1 MIPEWNAFG
10 LLPPV
15 LTGPGAHLPENRS
28 PYPAAVAE
36 LVERFGGSPGR
47 AVILRGFFDYRAA
60 LYAAGVTDGFQWLN
74 GSLVERI
81 EQREGRPPN
90 DADVVTFYHRP
101 PAITPELR
109 RLFDS
114 GYTRAEFLVDAYG
127 VLLGLPLNS
136 QRAGFISY
144 WHSMWSFGR
153 DGVGKGFLQVALS
166 PAEDAIAVG
175 ELNRKAQR
183 EGWP

>member
-1 MIPEWNAFG
+1 MIPEWNAYG

-15 LTGPGAHLPENRS
+15 LPGPGAHLPENRS
-28 PYPAAVAE
+28 PYPAAVSE
-36 LVERFGGSPGR
+36 LVERFGGSPAR
-47 AVILRGFFDYRAA
+47 SAILQGFFDYRTA
-60 LYAAGVTDGFQWLN
+60 LYAAGVTEGFQWLN

-90 DADVVTFYHRP
+90 DADVVTFYYP
-101 PAITPELR
+101 PRSNTAEFL

-114 GYTRAEFLVDAYG
+114 AYTTPEFSVDAYG
-127 VLLGLPLNS
+127 ILLGYPLNPE
-136 QRAGFISY
+136 RADRVGY

-153 DGVGKGFLQVALS
+153 DGVGKGFLRVALS
-166 PAEDAIAVG
+166 PDADAIAVS

-183 EGWP
+183 EGWL